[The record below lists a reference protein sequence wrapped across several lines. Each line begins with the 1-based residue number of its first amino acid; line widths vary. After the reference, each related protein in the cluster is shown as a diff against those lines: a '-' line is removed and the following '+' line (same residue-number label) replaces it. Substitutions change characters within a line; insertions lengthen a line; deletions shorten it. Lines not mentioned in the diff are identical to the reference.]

1 MRMFFGFPGYSN
13 LIKGTLVGSPSAPTE
28 AGKKHDWT
36 AKISSNVTK
45 KFFITPARVTG
56 RRSSNNPECAD
67 TMIFAIGSPHPMKL
81 NSRSSGRANVSM
93 LFSSAPPADQT
104 PK

>member
-13 LIKGTLVGSPSAPTE
+13 LIKGTLVGSPSASTE

-45 KFFITPARVTG
+45 KFFITPPVLLASAVQTIQNART
-56 RRSSNNPECAD
+56 R
-67 TMIFAIGSPHPMKL
+67 
-81 NSRSSGRANVSM
+81 
-93 LFSSAPPADQT
+93 
-104 PK
+104 